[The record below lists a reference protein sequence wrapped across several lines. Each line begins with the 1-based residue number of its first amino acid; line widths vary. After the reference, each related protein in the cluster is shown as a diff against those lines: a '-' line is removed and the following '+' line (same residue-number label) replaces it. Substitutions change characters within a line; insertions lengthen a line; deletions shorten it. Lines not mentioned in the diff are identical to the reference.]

1 MSHNPATEPPS
12 SPQAAT
18 PKLKTLCF
26 VAIGAA
32 VFFVVGVFASGPIRA
47 LFDRFHSSDAHATG
61 EHDHNGGEEN
71 GTTQW
76 YISGMHPW
84 IIRPEPGY
92 CPVCGMELTP
102 LSPDMLTGELSIDP
116 LIVQNI
122 GVRTAEVT
130 EGPLEG
136 ALHTVGTVE
145 FDETTRREIVLRA
158 PGYLE
163 RLHLRYVG
171 QTVKAGSVIAE
182 IHSPAIIAALNE
194 LRALRR
200 SGSDTAEVRATR
212 QRLRVL
218 GLQSEQIEALEAAD
232 ETPWTVEL
240 KAASAGV
247 VTRIN
252 ATEGS
257 WLAEGAAIVETASL
271 DRVWAIATVFESQLP
286 RVRNGSKA
294 IARLTHLPGRSLD
307 GTVDF
312 IFPTIDPVTRQG
324 RARLVFDNAD
334 HALKPG
340 MFLRLEIDETTTE
353 TVLQVPR
360 EAVLDTGQRQVAYVS
375 LGDGRFE
382 PREVRLG
389 RETERGQVE
398 ILEGLRR
405 GERVVVSGQFLLDS
419 EARLRES
426 LLKLVLGDTAS
437 EQKVQAPVD
446 ARPDLEALPSAFAS
460 ALSAMLDAY
469 LDAAAPLIDDHT
481 DGMARAA
488 RDLASAAE
496 SAARA
501 ASDLPSDYR
510 SEITTHAETIAS
522 AARRM
527 AESTTPRGARLALRD
542 LSDTLRE
549 ILHRTGLP
557 ADYADEIHEVRC
569 PMFPE
574 LGENAWWF
582 QRATTTANPY
592 MGQSMLTCHDRRFS
606 LPRVGESPSEEAMES
621 ETETEQQHDHS
632 ETNDNTVARGAIM
645 SFDPVSLNQEEET
658 ALRNAIDAYLDLHAH
673 LVRDSLEN
681 ASRRGNELQQNL
693 AALSGLER
701 ASAAAERLVAVE
713 SIDDARMPFAIIGEE
728 LIGFI
733 HAAGLPEGYGPDD
746 LIAARCHMFPNF
758 DEYGWWFQRDED
770 LKNPLWGPAMLAC
783 ADIVRPIMERDEG
796 HDNGGHDH
804 D

>member
-1 MSHNPATEPPS
+1 MSHNPATEPPA

-18 PKLKTLCF
+18 PKLKTLAL
-26 VAIGAA
+26 VLIGAVA
-32 VFFVVGVFASGPIRA
+32 FFLTGIFAATPIRA
-47 LFDRFHSSDAHATG
+47 LLDRIHSGDAHAAD
-61 EHDHNGGEEN
+61 EHDHNGDKP
-71 GTTQW
+71 TQW

-84 IIRPEPGY
+84 IIRPEPGF

-130 EGPLEG
+130 KGPLEG
-136 ALHTVGTVE
+136 VLHTVGTVE

-171 QTVKAGSVIAE
+171 QSVEAGSVIAE
-182 IHSPAIIAALNE
+182 VHSPAIIAALNE
-194 LRALRR
+194 LRALLR

-232 ETPWTVEL
+232 ETPWTIEL

-257 WLAEGAAIVETASL
+257 SLAEGAAIVEIASL

-286 RVRNGSKA
+286 RVRNGSRVT
-294 IARLTHLPGRSLD
+294 ARLTNLPGRTLD

-312 IFPTIDPVTRQG
+312 VFPTLDSVTRQG

-334 HALKPG
+334 HTLKPG
-340 MFLRLEIDETTTE
+340 MFLRFEIDETSTE
-353 TVLQVPR
+353 PVLQAPR
-360 EAVLDTGQRQVAYVS
+360 EAVLDTGQRQVAYIS

-382 PREVRLG
+382 PREVRIG

-437 EQKVQAPVD
+437 EQKVQAPVH
-446 ARPDLEALPSAFAS
+446 ARPQLELLPPDFAN

-469 LDAAAPLIDDHT
+469 LDAAAPLIDDHI

-488 RDLASAAE
+488 SALARAAE
-496 SAARA
+496 DAART
-501 ASDLPSDYR
+501 ASDLPPEYR
-510 SEITTHAETIAS
+510 SEVISLAGTVAS

-527 AESTTPRGARLALRD
+527 AESTTPRIARIALRD
-542 LSDTLRE
+542 LSDPFRE
-549 ILHRTGLP
+549 IIHLTGLP
-557 ADYADEIHEVRC
+557 ADYADDIHEVRC

-574 LGENAWWF
+574 LGEIAWWF

-592 MGQSMLTCHDRRFS
+592 MGQSMLTCHDRRFA
-606 LPRVGESPSEEAMES
+606 LPRVGQSPAEAEP
-621 ETETEQQHDHS
+621 ELKTEPDHDHS
-632 ETNDNTVARGAIM
+632 EVSEHDPVARGEIAR
-645 SFDPVSLNQEEET
+645 FEPVSLGSDQQL
-658 ALRNAIDAYLDLHAH
+658 ALRKAIDAYLDLHAH

-681 ASRRGNELQQNL
+681 TASRGSDLEQNL
-693 AALSGLER
+693 AVLPGLDR
-701 ASAAAERLVAVE
+701 ARAAAERLAAVE
-713 SIDDARMPFAIIGEE
+713 SIDDSRMPFAILGEE

-733 HAAGLPEGYGPDD
+733 HATGLPEGFSADD
-746 LIAARCHMFPNF
+746 LIAARCHMYPAFG
-758 DEYGWWFQRDED
+758 EYGWWFQRDED
-770 LKNPLWGPAMLAC
+770 LKNPLWGTAMLAC
-783 ADIVRPIMERDEG
+783 ADIVRPIMERDENNE
-796 HDNGGHDH
+796 HGGHDH